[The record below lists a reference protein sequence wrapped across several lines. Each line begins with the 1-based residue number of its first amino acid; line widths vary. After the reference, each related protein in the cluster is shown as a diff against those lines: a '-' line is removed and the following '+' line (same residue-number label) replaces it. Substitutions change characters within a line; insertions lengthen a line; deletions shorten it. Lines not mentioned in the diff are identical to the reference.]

1 MRSSLFAETQ
11 RPIPAVTNVTILLRR
26 RNIGGAIVT
35 VRRKAIVQR
44 SGMLQ
49 RPLSNRK

>member
-1 MRSSLFAETQ
+1 M
-11 RPIPAVTNVTILLRR
+11 LLRR

-35 VRRKAIVQR
+35 PDRKVIVQR

-49 RPLSNRK
+49 IPLSNRK